1 MMLLKKD
8 VYNAKIKDIE
18 DRILGITNLTTNTTL
33 TAKIYEVKN
42 ELSRILNL
50 ATIPALN
57 VKK

>member
-1 MMLLKKD
+1 MP
-8 VYNAKIKDIE
+8 
-18 DRILGITNLTTNTTL
+18 GITNLTTNTTL

-42 ELSRILNL
+42 ELSGILNL

>member
-18 DRILGITNLTTNTTL
+18 DRIPGITNLTTNTTL

>member
-1 MMLLKKD
+1 MLLKKD
-8 VYNAKIKDIE
+8 VCNAKIKDSE
-18 DRILGITNLTTNTTL
+18 DRIPGITNLTTNTTL

-42 ELSRILNL
+42 ELSGILNL